1 MIGGYNVGTYR
12 EQMSAKEEFPYLMY
26 DAVGDEDTMEICRR
40 LDEKIYLATD
50 PIWNDIYPG
59 NHYQCRS
66 GG

>member
-1 MIGGYNVGTYR
+1 
-12 EQMSAKEEFPYLMY
+12 MSAKEEFPYLMY